1 MTPAGSSHCR
11 RDTFSEGQDV
21 KAGDLLAQIDPRPFQ
36 AAYDQAVAKKVQ
48 ERVCMHSPLEEDGF
62 EPSVPL
68 TRYAGLFRERGSYDD
83 FAPPGSLL
91 TLCLAES
98 GATAL

>member
-1 MTPAGSSHCR
+1 
-11 RDTFSEGQDV
+11 
-21 KAGDLLAQIDPRPFQ
+21 
-36 AAYDQAVAKKVQ
+36 
-48 ERVCMHSPLEEDGF
+48 MHSPLEEDGF

-98 GATAL
+98 GATALYEKLNRDLAAGYHGCSLTLR